1 MLPELLIA
9 YATRAGSTAEVA
21 EAMGVSLRE
30 AGVMVEVQPMHLVES
45 LQGWKSLILGA
56 PLYVGHFPS
65 EFHKFFTLHHEA
77 LTTLHPWCFVL
88 GPTRDVP
95 KDFEAARDQAEKQL
109 KRYPWFGPREL
120 RVFGGK
126 WDPNTM
132 GFPFNLLRRLP
143 GNPMAKIPAM
153 DVRDWAAIQQWAAD
167 IARQVKSAA

>member
-56 PLYVGHFPS
+56 PLYAGHFPS
-65 EFHKFFTLHHEA
+65 EFHKFFTRHRE
-77 LTTLHPWCFVL
+77 TLAWLRPWCFVL
-88 GPTRDVP
+88 GPIQNIP
-95 KDFEAARDQAEKQL
+95 KEFEGARIQAENQL
-109 KRYPWFGPREL
+109 QKYPWFRPAEIRIL
-120 RVFGGK
+120 GGK
-126 WDPNTM
+126 FDPYTVP
-132 GFPFNLLRRLP
+132 FPFSLMRRLP
-143 GNPMAKIPAM
+143 ASLIRKIPAG
-153 DVRDWAAIQQWAAD
+153 DIRDWSAIHKWAAD